1 MKFQLAVVVWFQLGC
16 YTSLALHTI
25 TISEMPRKIEIFAKT
40 AMDSHRVIVCDIRR
54 NQHYMLQKQEPL
66 SSAFVRYG
74 NGLFPF
80 LQAAISWQTN
90 PRRKGY
96 GRRITLKIQNNRWP
110 ITNPLGSLA
119 FRRRM
124 CGVEYC
130 GFSIPNSFLCCG
142 CYLTNT
148 SPSSNSKELSV

>member
-1 MKFQLAVVVWFQLGC
+1 MGMVF
-16 YTSLALHTI
+16 SL
-25 TISEMPRKIEIFAKT
+25 
-40 AMDSHRVIVCDIRR
+40 
-54 NQHYMLQKQEPL
+54 
-66 SSAFVRYG
+66 
-74 NGLFPF
+74 F

-148 SPSSNSKELSV
+148 SPSSNSKELRMYKLVWYLYCIYMIYAQETWYKPSAAKFPMASYDREPNQQPAKIVILLSVAKSP